1 VPADGDAGP
10 LVEDLFPC
18 DTKGHMHNMHWVI
31 FHWLNL
37 SPTPFRSGCVNAVQG
52 AFGTVW
58 KGTDRKTG
66 NVVAIKQMSK
76 APAPWWMFCKRNL
89 EVLKS

>member
-1 VPADGDAGP
+1 
-10 LVEDLFPC
+10 
-18 DTKGHMHNMHWVI
+18 MQNMQWVI

-76 APAPWWMFCKRNL
+76 APAAWWMFCKRNL
-89 EVLKS
+89 KVLKS